1 MSTGVGMPQIMSSTA
16 SPRPSGTV
24 PVRTI
29 AVTIGMVL
37 ATALL
42 LLLIYEARRVV
53 VWIVIAAFFTVALYP
68 LVGWVQ
74 RHLRWMPRT
83 VATLLVFLV
92 VVVVIA
98 ALVAAFALPLARE
111 GSAFAAQFPQLLQ
124 DARTGRGPV
133 GGLLERTHALT
144 YVEDNQ
150 ARIRSVA
157 AGLTTPAA
165 GVLRGV
171 AAGVAGAVTVFVLAV
186 LMVLDGPKVVDG
198 ALGLIGDPHRQEG
211 VRRVG
216 SDCAKSITG
225 YISGNLLISVICGA
239 LTYVALKVMG
249 VPFAGLIALF
259 VAVADLIPLIGATLG
274 AVVAVIAAT
283 VHSIPALI
291 VIAVFFVV

>member
-53 VWIVIAAFFTVALYP
+53 VWIVIAAFFT
-68 LVGWVQ
+68 GWVQ

-133 GGLLERTHALT
+133 GSLLERTHALT

-150 ARIRSVA
+150 ARIRSAA

-186 LMVLDGPKVVDG
+186 LMVLEGPKVVDG
-198 ALGLIGDPHRQEG
+198 VLGLIGDPHRQER

-239 LTYVALKVMG
+239 
-249 VPFAGLIALF
+249 
-259 VAVADLIPLIGATLG
+259 
-274 AVVAVIAAT
+274 
-283 VHSIPALI
+283 
-291 VIAVFFVV
+291 